1 MPIWLI
7 VFTLASCGVEPATTK
22 RASLPVLSK
31 ISELRSP
38 VSKLRKNAQFLI
50 ETIDN
55 TLSELK
61 RTSELAE
68 ITEGLETSKKMM
80 IRANLALEAF
90 EQSIKTLDEEI
101 LNASLEEFR
110 SLEEFSMS
118 LKKIEEILDYI
129 QRLESVQSLTAKQI
143 LYINQI
149 LANQSLIYR

>member
-1 MPIWLI
+1 MMAIWLI
-7 VFTLASCGVEPATTK
+7 VFTLASCGVGPATTK

-38 VSKLRKNAQFLI
+38 VRKLRKNAQFLI

-61 RTSELAE
+61 RTPELAE

-101 LNASLEEFR
+101 LNASLEEF
-110 SLEEFSMS
+110 SMS
-118 LKKIEEILDYI
+118 LKKIEEIPDYI
-129 QRLESVQSLTAKQI
+129 QRLESMQSLTAKQI